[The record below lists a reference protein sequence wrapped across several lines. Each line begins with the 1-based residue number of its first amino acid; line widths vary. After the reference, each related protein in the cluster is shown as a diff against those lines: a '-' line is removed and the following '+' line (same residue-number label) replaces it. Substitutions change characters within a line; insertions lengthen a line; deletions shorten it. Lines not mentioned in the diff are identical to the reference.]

1 MLWTIVRRFVHQ
13 RGGRSA
19 DPCSRRSPKL
29 DRGTQCLFQSS
40 LISDAI
46 SAEPHVS
53 PDRLKPISFTRSI
66 NMSSASETLRASPP
80 CLARRRLVRS
90 GFQPDA
96 YDQRNKLTR
105 VRSRSCN
112 TRLCRRHVG
121 NSSPR
126 AAQMFN
132 TSSKSVSVTSANGIA
147 RARVSWAVS
156 NMLTSPQE
164 TRPFGAKTETIR
176 QGHDEARTGDD
187 HRSSLGDCDAHRWRG
202 CRRNQSANRPGTRRG
217 HSRVQPLGLPIFATR
232 LG

>member
-1 MLWTIVRRFVHQ
+1 VTEVGSSGLTKLLISRENELGLRGSP
-13 RGGRSA
+13 RGGPSEGRAGNQRNQRESSDKCLHDTSPCYGPSSVDLCISGEA
-19 DPCSRRSPKL
+19 DRPTPCSRRSPKL

-132 TSSKSVSVTSANGIA
+132 TSSKSNTY
-147 RARVSWAVS
+147 
-156 NMLTSPQE
+156 P
-164 TRPFGAKTETIR
+164 
-176 QGHDEARTGDD
+176 
-187 HRSSLGDCDAHRWRG
+187 
-202 CRRNQSANRPGTRRG
+202 
-217 HSRVQPLGLPIFATR
+217 
-232 LG
+232 